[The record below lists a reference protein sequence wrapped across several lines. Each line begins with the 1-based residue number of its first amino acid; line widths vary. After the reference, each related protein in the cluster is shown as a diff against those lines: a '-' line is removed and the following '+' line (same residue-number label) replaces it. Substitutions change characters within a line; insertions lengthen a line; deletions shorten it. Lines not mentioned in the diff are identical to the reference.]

1 MGNVLPGAL
10 SEQSGVEYVA
20 AAICNLLSSTIPLCL
35 TCAELQMPAKPCTYR
50 EPPAFRRKCGG
61 LCAGDSLGS
70 LYKHSA
76 SAEEE
81 TESAVFIY
89 DLPKTYTLA

>member
-10 SEQSGVEYVA
+10 SKQSDVEYAA

-50 EPPAFRRKCGG
+50 EPPRI
-61 LCAGDSLGS
+61 S
-70 LYKHSA
+70 
-76 SAEEE
+76 
-81 TESAVFIY
+81 
-89 DLPKTYTLA
+89 